1 MPAAAPGSTL
11 PDIQGLR
18 ALAVVLV
25 MAYHAGLPLPGGFTG
40 VDVFFVI
47 SGYVIV
53 RLILRESTTGFSL
66 RRFYARR
73 FKRLTPALAI
83 TVVVVSVA
91 SLLLL
96 SPLGPQQT
104 AGATGLGA
112 MLLVANVAIV
122 ATSGDYF
129 DDPSADNPLLNTWS
143 LSVEEQFY
151 LVVPALLAL
160 ALARGRGRRR
170 AGIVLACLTAT
181 SFAAALVGATGVVQG
196 DAAWLLGF
204 YSPLARAWEFG
215 VGGLLA
221 VALTRAPGR
230 TLGLVLSAGGLAMI
244 LAGALV
250 IDGASGVPGPITLLP
265 VLGAALVIAG
275 CRSTPHPVSRGLS
288 WAPVVRVGDW
298 SYSLYLWH
306 WPLVVFAVL
315 LLPAAWWIPVA
326 AVLVAFLPAVASYRF
341 VEDPMRAWPL
351 PVTGRRLAALAG
363 TWVAAVLASAGLWFS
378 AHAGVIPPLV
388 TGVRVRY
395 PGDLDGSS
403 TWAPI
408 EEQYSHPCAGGPP
421 MRVAEDGPERA
432 TCRQSRPEGP
442 IDVAIMGDSH
452 AWQYYPAL
460 AEAFP
465 DQTVAWFDTRGLPVP
480 ENAVSL
486 PAIEYLQANPPRL
499 VLLSA
504 WWGKRGAPGDLFT
517 TISAMSVEGSRVVVL
532 DDIPAFP
539 FPPEA
544 CVAPPSPLSPPRCD
558 LPRAEA
564 LAQRESYQQG
574 LVDAVEWAEGGE
586 LATTFEYFCD
596 ETVCS
601 MADDGVLMYFN
612 DNHLNLAGSRVVVDR
627 LLRER
632 PDLAETARG

>member
-1 MPAAAPGSTL
+1 MPAPSPGSTL

-18 ALAVVLV
+18 AIAVVLV
-25 MAYHAGLPLPGGFTG
+25 MAYHAGLPVPGGFTG

-47 SGYVIV
+47 SGFVIV
-53 RLILRESTTGFSL
+53 RLILRESAAGFSL

-73 FKRLTPALAI
+73 FKRLTPALAL
-83 TVVVVSVA
+83 TVIVVSA
-91 SLLLL
+91 TALLLL

-104 AGATGLGA
+104 TGATGVGA
-112 MLLVANVAIV
+112 MLMVANVAIV
-122 ATSGDYF
+122 ATSGSYF
-129 DDPSADNPLLNTWS
+129 DDPSADNPLLNMWS

-160 ALARGRGRRR
+160 TLAGRGGR
-170 AGIVLACLTAT
+170 ARAAVALGVLTAA
-181 SFAAALVGATGVVQG
+181 SLAIAVIGASGVVQG
-196 DAAWLLGF
+196 DAAWLFGF
-204 YSPLARAWEFG
+204 YSPFARAWEFG

-221 VALTRAPGR
+221 LLLTRAPGR
-230 TLGLVLSAGGLAMI
+230 TLGLL
-244 LAGALV
+244 LAGLGLVLIAAGAFV
-250 IDGASGVPGPITLLP
+250 IDGTSGVPGPITLLP
-265 VLGAALVIAG
+265 VGGAALVILG
-275 CRSTPHPVSRGLS
+275 CRSAPHPISRLLS
-288 WAPVVRVGDW
+288 LPPFIRVGDW
-298 SYSLYLWH
+298 SYALYLWH

-315 LLPAAWWIPVA
+315 LLPAEPWVAVA
-326 AVLVAFLPAVASYRF
+326 AVLIAFLPAVASYRF
-341 VEDPMRAWPL
+341 LEDPMRAWPIPL
-351 PVTGRRLAALAG
+351 TGRRLAGLIGIWA
-363 TWVAAVLASAGLWFS
+363 AAVLASAGLWLS
-378 AHAGVIPPLV
+378 ASAGLIAPLV

-395 PGDLDGSS
+395 AGDLDGSS

-408 EEQYSHPCAGGPP
+408 DERYTYPCVGGPP
-421 MRVAEDGPERA
+421 LRVAKGEPNA
-432 TCRQSRPEGP
+432 STCRQSRPERP

-465 DQTVAWFDTRGLPVP
+465 DQTVAWLDTRGLPVP
-480 ENAVSL
+480 ENEVSL

-564 LAQRESYQQG
+564 LAQRDTYLQG
-574 LVDAVEWAEGGE
+574 LLDAVEWAEGGE
-586 LATTFEYFCD
+586 IATTFEYFCD
-596 ETVCS
+596 DTVCS
-601 MADDGVLMYFN
+601 MAHEGVLMYFN

-632 PDLAETARG
+632 PDLAATARG